1 MTSMTVTTIGTL
13 GVMCCSRPGTPPLS
27 EEGFCR
33 RLSLVA
39 PKYGLNIIAF
49 CPQDVLNTEVKIQA
63 YVYKQGQWVNVT
75 VPFPDIVYDRCL
87 FRKDEDLRAAAKL
100 MSQVSKHKPW
110 IVWSRGLPGKWQIYR
125 TLKKDIR
132 LLPYLPPTSLYQG
145 AASLKQNLA
154 AYGNEVFLKPQSGSQ
169 GKHTLYI
176 KYDPLQ
182 HSYFIQGRSAN
193 NTPFTKE
200 LSHSSMVI
208 PWIEHFTRKRNF
220 LIQPYLHLQSR
231 EGYPFDIRVLMQKN
245 ESGQWTHT
253 GMAVRRGKK
262 GGITSNL
269 HGGGRAVT
277 VLPFLTKE
285 FGITQAEQT
294 TTELHQLSEVIPEI
308 LESHYGRLGE
318 LGIDFGMDMNGNIW
332 LLEVN
337 SKPGRTSF
345 RQIDDPD
352 SALLAAENPLRYAR
366 YLLLRQLRRVNS

>member
-1 MTSMTVTTIGTL
+1 
-13 GVMCCSRPGTPPLS
+13 
-27 EEGFCR
+27 
-33 RLSLVA
+33 
-39 PKYGLNIIAF
+39 
-49 CPQDVLNTEVKIQA
+49 
-63 YVYKQGQWVNVT
+63 
-75 VPFPDIVYDRCL
+75 
-87 FRKDEDLRAAAKL
+87 
-100 MSQVSKHKPW
+100 
-110 IVWSRGLPGKWQIYR
+110 
-125 TLKKDIR
+125 
-132 LLPYLPPTSLYQG
+132 
-145 AASLKQNLA
+145 
-154 AYGNEVFLKPQSGSQ
+154 
-169 GKHTLYI
+169 
-176 KYDPLQ
+176 
-182 HSYFIQGRSAN
+182 
-193 NTPFTKE
+193 
-200 LSHSSMVI
+200 MVI